1 MTPLGPLIGVDS
13 FAYHRWFGE
22 RSEWEDPRPERW
34 DAHDFLR
41 RASEH
46 GADGVSLQ
54 TVHLTSA
61 MVDAVAADASA
72 RRLDLVLAW
81 GHRSGLEGGT
91 NPTRLA
97 EALRWLELATAA
109 GCRLLRIV
117 CGDQTWWPAP
127 VEERLDRLVPQVTA
141 IATRA
146 ASLGIDVAIENHADL
161 TIADLVRL
169 TERVECDN
177 VGICFDLGNAVRVG
191 DDVLEA
197 ADRASA
203 LVRMV
208 HVKDIR
214 LQPDSIGDP
223 AAWWPTTPLGH
234 GDLPFAE
241 ALRATLASP
250 HRPRWYVEMAAM
262 HPDHPD
268 EDVAVGESLGV
279 LRSLTGTRRPF
290 EISP

>member
-1 MTPLGPLIGVDS
+1 VTAPRPLIGIDS

-22 RSEWEDPRPERW
+22 QSEWEESRPERW

-54 TVHLTSA
+54 TVYLTST
-61 MVDAVAADASA
+61 MVDAVAADAAA
-72 RRLDLVLAW
+72 RGLDLVLAW
-81 GHRSGLEGGT
+81 GHRSGLAGGT
-91 NPTRLA
+91 NPTRLT
-97 EALRWLELATAA
+97 EGLRWLELAATA

-141 IATRA
+141 IAALA

-169 TERVECDN
+169 TERVEYDN

-191 DDVLEA
+191 DEVVEA
-197 ADRASA
+197 ARRAAS

-214 LQPDSIGDP
+214 MQPDSIGDP
-223 AAWWPTTPLGH
+223 AAWWPTTPLGQ
-234 GDLPFAE
+234 GDLPVAE
-241 ALRATLASP
+241 ALQATMVSP

-268 EDVAVGESLGV
+268 EDVAVGESLAV

>member
-1 MTPLGPLIGVDS
+1 MTAPLPLIGVDS

-22 RSEWEDPRPERW
+22 RLEWEDPRPERW
-34 DAHDFLR
+34 DAHGFLR

-54 TVHLTSA
+54 TVHLTA
-61 MVDAVAADASA
+61 PMVDAVAADAVA

-81 GHRSGLEGGT
+81 GHRSGLEGGA
-91 NPTRLA
+91 NPTRLDDA
-97 EALRWLELATAA
+97 MLWLDLAAAA
-109 GCRLLRIV
+109 GCRLVRIV

-127 VEERLDRLVPQVTA
+127 VEERLDRLVPQVAA

-146 ASLGIDVAIENHADL
+146 ASFGVDIAIENHADL
-161 TIADLVRL
+161 IVADLVTL
-169 TERVECDN
+169 VERVECDN
-177 VGICFDLGNAVRVG
+177 VGICFDLGNAARVG
-191 DDVLEA
+191 DDVLDA
-197 ADRASA
+197 AARASA

-223 AAWWPTTPLGH
+223 AGWWPTAPLGR

-268 EDVAVGESLGV
+268 EDVAVEESLAI
-279 LRSLTGTRRPF
+279 LRSLAGTTRPSQ
-290 EISP
+290 ISR

>member
-1 MTPLGPLIGVDS
+1 MTAPRPLIGIDS

-34 DAHDFLR
+34 DTHDFLR

-54 TVHLTSA
+54 TVHLTFA

-81 GHRSGLEGGT
+81 GHQSGLEGGT

-97 EALRWLELATAA
+97 EALRWLDWAAAA

-117 CGDQTWWPAP
+117 CGDQTWWPSP
-127 VEERLDRLVPQVTA
+127 VEERLDRLVPQVAA

-146 ASLGIDVAIENHADL
+146 ASFGIDVAIENHADL

-191 DDVLEA
+191 DDVVEA
-197 ADRASA
+197 ARRAAA

-214 LQPDSIGDP
+214 LQPGSIGNP
-223 AAWWPTTPLGH
+223 AAWWPTTPLGR

-262 HPDHPD
+262 HPDYPD
-268 EDVAVGESLGV
+268 EDVAVEESLGF
-279 LRSLTGTRRPF
+279 LRALTGVR
-290 EISP
+290 